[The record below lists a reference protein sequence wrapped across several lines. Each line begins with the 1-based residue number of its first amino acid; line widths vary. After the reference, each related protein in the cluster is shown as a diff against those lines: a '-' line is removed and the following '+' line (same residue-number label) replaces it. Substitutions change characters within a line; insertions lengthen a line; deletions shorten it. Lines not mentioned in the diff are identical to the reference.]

1 MSSRRRL
8 LFGLTLVAVAMAGVS
23 AFCLLRL
30 NFWHQRGW
38 TGFNYMAPYLDAK
51 ETART
56 KARPAVFEPGRV
68 LVTLPGEP
76 AAKAGI
82 RMGDRIVSING
93 IPIEDQNRLRAI
105 DAHTNTGDVLHY
117 VVRHD
122 KEQRA
127 VNVQLRSPL
136 ENQRKVASGVATIIV
151 VLAFLGIGVF
161 VFMRRPDDR
170 RVVVFFAMC
179 SVGAF
184 SMLTSGVASMEASNL
199 RGIVS
204 DPPGGLLAI
213 AILSI
218 VGIAFLPLIVHL
230 SLVFPK
236 DRPVVVKHPYV
247 IRWVYALPIFTLLLT
262 VVFLTLATVVRGGP
276 TVYDAGYLI
285 GRFFFVGGCVL
296 ALSAGLVAL
305 RIAYKAR
312 TEGMRLAFFRR
323 PLQTMLVFLGF
334 CCAVALIT
342 RALGF
347 GKVGPLTI
355 LVAAGLQGLAV
366 LLYPLFACIEL
377 FRSYRDANVEEKRQV
392 RWPLWGTI
400 IALVARA
407 LGTTI
412 GFTIGVYLTVSSYD
426 VGPWMSFLGLLD
438 IVPRLLYLL
447 IPLSF
452 AFAILKYRLM
462 NIDVIIKKTVV
473 YAILSGAVILC
484 YLVLVGGLGTLL
496 VRMTGVKS
504 QTMVIASTLVVALA
518 FVPLRNSLQ
527 KLVDR
532 NLFREAV
539 DYPQALR
546 TISTLTL
553 TATDLPA
560 FVAGVTEAIQQA
572 LQNRAVVVF
581 LRRNDELVATAKV
594 GMSDQVVGRLR
605 VAATPAFTDLL
616 DRPFDPRKRTL
627 PEDAAA
633 ILKPIE
639 ASLIVP
645 IRAHGFIALARKL
658 SDQEYDLGDIEFLS
672 SAADQI
678 AIAAE
683 RIRLQRDELDF
694 EHARE
699 IQESLLPRTIPQ
711 IAGYEIAGM
720 WQPARMVGGDYYD
733 VLALGPTTIA
743 VSIGDVV
750 GKGMPAAL
758 LMSALQAAVR
768 ASATAET
775 RAADLC
781 ERVRRVVA
789 GSLTGG
795 KFITFFYAAL
805 DGPSRRLRWCNAGHN
820 PPLLVRADGRVERL
834 AEGGPVISR
843 VFREPYKEGETLL
856 EPGDRVVL
864 FTDGASEA
872 RGSGPA
878 ESEEQFGEER
888 LAELVAANREL
899 SAGALQ
905 AVLVEAVSA
914 FSSGELEDD
923 LTLVVLSVS
932 S

>member
-1 MSSRRRL
+1 MSPRRRIIL
-8 LFGLTLVAVAMAGVS
+8 GLTTAAVLAAALGAFAVIRGCHWNRLGWAGLSYVAPYIDSQQKKKPVRPRPLFMQPGRILVAMPDEPAAMAG
-23 AFCLLRL
+23 LR
-30 NFWHQRGW
+30 
-38 TGFNYMAPYLDAK
+38 TGDQILTID
-51 ETART
+51 
-56 KARPAVFEPGRV
+56 
-68 LVTLPGEP
+68 
-76 AAKAGI
+76 
-82 RMGDRIVSING
+82 G
-93 IPIEDQNRLRAI
+93 IPIDRQDQLRAVDARKQAGDSVRYLVKRGDQQLAI
-105 DAHTNTGDVLHY
+105 D
-117 VVRHD
+117 VRL
-122 KEQRA
+122 A
-127 VNVQLRSPL
+127 SPL
-136 ENQRKVASGVATIIV
+136 VTGRKLLAGIATLVV
-151 VLAFLGIGVF
+151 VLAFLAIGAF
-161 VFMRRPDDR
+161 VFIRSPNDR
-170 RVVVFFAMC
+170 RVIVFFSMC
-179 SVGAF
+179 TAAGL
-184 SMLTSGVASMEASNL
+184 SMLCSAVASMEASNM

-204 DPPGGLLAI
+204 DPPGGLIAI
-213 AILSI
+213 AVFSL

-236 DRPVVVKHPYV
+236 ERPVVVRHPYV
-247 IRWVYALPIFTLLLT
+247 IRWVYALPIFALLL
-262 VVFLTLATVVRGGP
+262 VIVFATLATVVRGGP
-276 TVYDAGYLI
+276 TAYDAGYLV
-285 GRFFFVGGCVL
+285 GRFFFIGGCVL
-296 ALSAGLVAL
+296 AVGAGLVAL

-312 TEGMRLAFFRR
+312 AEGTKLAFFRR
-323 PLQTMLVFLGF
+323 PLQSLFVFLGL
-334 CCAVALIT
+334 CCGIALIS
-342 RALGF
+342 RALGL
-347 GKVGPLTI
+347 GNVGPITMIAGAALLGV
-355 LVAAGLQGLAV
+355 LVM
-366 LLYPLFACIEL
+366 LYPLFACIEL

-400 IALVARA
+400 IALITRA
-407 LGTTI
+407 TGAVLSAGLGI
-412 GFTIGVYLTVSSYD
+412 YITVNNRD
-426 VGPWMSFLGLLD
+426 IGPWMTFLTTVD
-438 IVPRLLYLL
+438 IIPRLLYLL

-473 YAILSGAVILC
+473 YAILSGAVIFC

-504 QTMVIASTLVVALA
+504 QTMVIASTLVVALV

-546 TISTLTL
+546 SIATLTL
-553 TATDLPA
+553 TATEINA
-560 FVAGVTEAIQQA
+560 FIAGVTEAVQQA
-572 LQNRAVVVF
+572 LQNRSVVVF

-594 GMSDQVVGRLR
+594 GLSDQVVGRLR
-605 VAATPAFTDLL
+605 IAATPAFTELL
-616 DRPFDPRKRTL
+616 DRPFDPRKRAL

-633 ILKPIE
+633 ALKPAE
-639 ASLIVP
+639 ATLIVP

-658 SDQEYDLGDIEFLS
+658 SDQEYDLNDIEFLS

-699 IQESLLPRTIPQ
+699 IQEALLPRTIPQ

-720 WQPARMVGGDYYD
+720 WEPARMVGGDYYD
-733 VLALGPTTIA
+733 VLALGAATIGL
-743 VSIGDVV
+743 SIGDVV

-775 RAADLC
+775 GAADLC

-805 DGPSRRLRWCNAGHN
+805 DGSSRRLGWCNAGHN

-843 VFREPYKEGETLL
+843 VFREPYTQGEMLL

-872 RGSGPA
+872 RSGD
-878 ESEEQFGEER
+878 EQFGEDR
-888 LAELVAANREL
+888 LAEIVAANREL
-899 SAGALQ
+899 SAKALQ
-905 AVLVEAVSA
+905 TKLVEEIST
-914 FSSGELEDD
+914 FSPGELEDD
-923 LTLVVLSVS
+923 LTLVVLSVAP
-932 S
+932 

>member
-1 MSSRRRL
+1 MPSRRRL
-8 LFGLTLVAVAMAGVS
+8 FAGLTVVALAMTGLAV
-23 AFCLLRL
+23 FCYARL
-30 NFWHQRGW
+30 SYWNQRGW
-38 TGFNYMAPYLDAK
+38 AAVNYMAPYLDARGK
-51 ETART
+51 TTAKPSPRS
-56 KARPAVFEPGRV
+56 PMLQPGRV
-68 LVTLPGEP
+68 LVVLPDEP
-76 AAKAGI
+76 AATAGI
-82 RMGDRIVSING
+82 RMGDQVVSVNG
-93 IPIEDQNRLRAI
+93 IPIEQQEKLRAI
-105 DAHTNTGDVLHY
+105 DERVRTGDT
-117 VVRHD
+117 VRYGV
-122 KEQRA
+122 RRGG
-127 VNVQLRSPL
+127 QLLTFDVRIRSPFDSA
-136 ENQRKVASGVATIIV
+136 RKLAALGATLAVA
-151 VLAFLGIGVF
+151 LAFLGIGLFVF
-161 VFMRRPDDR
+161 VRNPDDR

-184 SMLTSGVASMEASNL
+184 SMLTSGITSIEASNL
-199 RGIVS
+199 RGIAS
-204 DPPGGLLAI
+204 NPPGGLLVI
-213 AILSI
+213 ALLSI
-218 VGIAFLPLIVHL
+218 AGIAFLPLIVHL

-236 DRPVVVKHPYV
+236 DRPVVTRHPYV
-247 IRWVYALPIFTLLLT
+247 IRWVYALPLFTLLLT
-262 VVFLTLATVVRGGP
+262 VVFLSLATFARGGA
-276 TVYDAGYLI
+276 TAYDAGYLV
-285 GRFFFVGGCVL
+285 GRFFFIGGCVVAVASGFL
-296 ALSAGLVAL
+296 AL

-312 TEGMRLAFFRR
+312 SEGLKLAFFRR
-323 PLQTMLVFLGF
+323 PLQTLFIFLGF
-334 CCAVALIT
+334 CSGIALVT
-342 RALGF
+342 RALGY
-347 GKVGPLTI
+347 GKIGPFTL
-355 LVAAGLQGLAV
+355 LAGAGLQGLAV
-366 LLYPLFACIEL
+366 LFYPLFACLEL

-400 IALVARA
+400 IALIARI

-412 GFTIGVYLTVSSYD
+412 AFSMGMYFTLRSVDI
-426 VGPWMSFLGLLD
+426 GPWMSFLGLME

-473 YAILSGAVILC
+473 YAILSGAIILC

-496 VRMTGVKS
+496 VRISGVKS

-546 TISTLTL
+546 AIGTLTL
-553 TATDLPA
+553 TATDITA
-560 FVAGVTEAIQQA
+560 FVAGVSEVVQQA

-581 LRRNDELVATAKV
+581 LRRGDELVATGKV

-605 VAATPAFTDLL
+605 VAAAPAFTELL
-616 DRPFDPRKRTL
+616 DRPFDPRKRAL

-633 ILKPIE
+633 ALKPVE
-639 ASLIVP
+639 ATLIVP

-658 SDQEYDLGDIEFLS
+658 SDQEFDLNDIEFLS

-699 IQESLLPRTIPQ
+699 IQEALLPRSIPQ

-733 VLALGPTTIA
+733 VLSLGPSNVA

-768 ASATAET
+768 ASATVETGAAE
-775 RAADLC
+775 LC

-795 KFITFFYAAL
+795 KFITFFYASL
-805 DGPSRRLRWCNAGHN
+805 DGASRRLRWCNAGHN
-820 PPLLVRADGRVERL
+820 PPLLVRADGQVERL

-843 VFREPYKEGETLL
+843 VFREPYGAGETTL

-872 RGSGPA
+872 RGEGD
-878 ESEEQFGEER
+878 EQFGEER
-888 LAELVAANREL
+888 LAEVVAANRAL
-899 SAGALQ
+899 SARALQ
-905 AVLVEAVSA
+905 ARLVDAVST
-914 FSSGELEDD
+914 FSAGELEDD
-923 LTLVVLSVS
+923 LTLVVLSVA
-932 S
+932 

>member
-8 LFGLTLVAVAMAGVS
+8 LIGLTLVAVAMAGVS
-23 AFCLLRL
+23 VFCLYRL

-38 TGFNYMAPYLDAK
+38 AGFNYMAPYLDAK
-51 ETART
+51 ETPSKT
-56 KARPAVFEPGRV
+56 PRPLLIPPGRV

-76 AAKAGI
+76 AAKAGL
-82 RMGDRIVSING
+82 RMGDQIVSVNG
-93 IPIEDQNRLRAI
+93 VPIEDQNRLRAI
-105 DAHTNTGDVLHY
+105 DARTKAGDVLHY
-117 VVRHD
+117 IVRRD
-122 KEQRA
+122 GRQRA
-127 VNVQLRSPL
+127 IDVQLRSPM
-136 ENQRKVASGVATIIV
+136 ENHRKVAGGVATVIV
-151 VLAFLGIGVF
+151 VLAFLGIGIF
-161 VFMRRPDDR
+161 VFLRSPDDR

-184 SMLTSGVASMEASNL
+184 SMLTSGIASMEASNL

-204 DPPGGLLAI
+204 DPPGGLFAI
-213 AILSI
+213 AVLSV

-262 VVFLTLATVVRGGP
+262 VAFLTLATVIRGGS
-276 TVYDAGYLI
+276 TAYDAGYLV
-285 GRFFFVGGCVL
+285 GRFFFIGGCVI
-296 ALSAGLVAL
+296 AIAAGLIAL

-312 TEGMRLAFFRR
+312 SEGTKLAFFRR
-323 PLQTMLVFLGF
+323 PLQTLFVFLGF
-334 CCAVALIT
+334 CCGVALVS
-342 RALGF
+342 RALGYS
-347 GKVGPLTI
+347 KVGPLTM
-355 LVAAGLQGLAV
+355 LAGAGLQGLAV

-407 LGTTI
+407 VGTTV
-412 GFTIGVYLTVSSYD
+412 GFTLGVYLTMRGID
-426 VGPWMSFLGLLD
+426 IGPWMSFIGLLE

-504 QTMVIASTLVVALA
+504 QTMVITSTLVVALA

-546 TISTLTL
+546 TIGTLTL
-553 TATDLPA
+553 TATDIA
-560 FVAGVTEAIQQA
+560 TFVAGVSEAIQQA

-594 GMSDQVVGRLR
+594 GMSDAVVGRLR

-616 DRPFDPRKRTL
+616 DRPFDPRKRAL
-627 PEDAAA
+627 PDDAAA
-633 ILKPIE
+633 AIKPVE

-645 IRAHGFIALARKL
+645 IRGHGFIALARKL
-658 SDQEYDLGDIEFLS
+658 SDQEYDLNDIEFLS

-699 IQESLLPRTIPQ
+699 IQEALLPRTIPQ
-711 IAGYEIAGM
+711 LAGYQIAGM
-720 WQPARMVGGDYYD
+720 WEPARMVGGDYFD
-733 VLALGPTTIA
+733 VLSLGPSTIA
-743 VSIGDVV
+743 ISIGDVV

-820 PPLLVRADGRVERL
+820 LPLLVRADGRVERL

-843 VFREPYKEGETLL
+843 VFRDPYAEGETVL
-856 EPGDRVVL
+856 EAGDRVVL

-872 RGSGPA
+872 RGGPA
-878 ESEEQFGEER
+878 QTDEQFGEDR
-888 LAELVAANREL
+888 LAELVVANREL
-899 SAGALQ
+899 SAQGLQ
-905 AVLVEAVSA
+905 AVLVEAISTFSA
-914 FSSGELEDD
+914 GELEDD
-923 LTLVVLSVS
+923 LTLVVLSVEP
-932 S
+932 